1 MKKVIAYLTALAI
14 IFDLFTPLRLY
25 FEGGRALMLL
35 LPTMLIIVYD
45 SLYLRKTFW
54 PMALYVGVCLGMMA
68 MGSSF
73 FSIPFLL
80 QIVYAYACF
89 EHFMVTRDM
98 FFAKTVTIALYVT
111 LVVMVATSLPLFISI
126 PNLSRLMI
134 DAEENGVTSPLFYW
148 TLSYPAIHSLPVYSI
163 PVFYLFRNSKKK
175 LYRLAA
181 LMFFAAIFVLM
192 LFADSTGALLVNVAI
207 FGILLLYNQKKSLK
221 SNIMRLGVLGI
232 GMILFLNKTVLVG
245 LLTVVQPVFAGS
257 STYKKIDEMVYML
270 QGGEAEGDIEGRE
283 EKIDMSW
290 KTFTENP
297 LFPTIESESYTKI
310 GGHNFLF
317 DQIVALGLLL
327 GVFFII
333 FLVERIKRPL
343 KYLTFTTKP
352 YYIVGVLAL
361 LVMGF
366 MKNFFL
372 LFPTCCILPMVLIAA
387 ESDNLKFNIRKK

>member
-1 MKKVIAYLTALAI
+1 MKKIIAYLTALAI

-25 FEGGRALMLL
+25 FEGGKALM
-35 LPTMLIIVYD
+35 MLIPTLMIVVYD

-73 FSIPFLL
+73 FTIPFLL

-111 LVVMVATSLPLFISI
+111 LVVMVATSLPLFITI
-126 PNLSRLMI
+126 PNLSRLMM

-148 TLSYPAIHSLPVYSI
+148 TLSYPSIHALPVYSI
-163 PVFYLFRNSKKK
+163 PVFYLIRNSKKK

-181 LMFFAAIFVLM
+181 LLFFAAIFVLM
-192 LFADSTGALLVNVAI
+192 LFADSTGALLVNAAI

-232 GMILFLNKTVLVG
+232 GMILFLNKTVLVR
-245 LLTVVQPVFAGS
+245 LLTVVQPVFLGS

-270 QGGEAEGDIEGRE
+270 QGGEAEGDIEGRV

-290 KTFTENP
+290 NSFVENP
-297 LFPTIESESYTKI
+297 LFPTIESESYQKI
-310 GGHNFLF
+310 GGHNFLL
-317 DQIVALGLLL
+317 DQIVALGLFL

-372 LFPTCCILPMVLIAA
+372 LFPTCCVLPMILIAA
-387 ESDNLKFNIRKK
+387 ESNNLKLNIRKK

>member
-1 MKKVIAYLTALAI
+1 MKKIIAYLTALAI

-25 FEGGRALMLL
+25 FEGGKALMLL
-35 LPTMLIIVYD
+35 IPTLLILVYD

-54 PMALYVGVCLGMMA
+54 PMALYVGACLGLMA
-68 MGSSF
+68 IGSSF
-73 FSIPFLL
+73 FTIPFLL

-111 LVVMVATSLPLFISI
+111 LVVMVATSLPLFITI
-126 PNLSRLMI
+126 PNLSRLMM

-148 TLSYPAIHSLPVYSI
+148 TLSYPSIHALPVYSI

-181 LMFFAAIFVLM
+181 LLFFAAIFVLM

-245 LLTVVQPVFAGS
+245 LLTVVQPVFSGS

-290 KTFTENP
+290 KTFIENP
-297 LFPTIESESYTKI
+297 FLPTIESESYQKI

-317 DQIVALGLLL
+317 DQIVALGLFL

-352 YYIVGVLAL
+352 YYVVGVLAL

-372 LFPTCCILPMVLIAA
+372 LFPTCCVLPMILIAA
-387 ESDNLKFNIRKK
+387 ESNNLKLNIRKK